1 MAGGVVN
8 EIKGQKKMIF
18 AVIGLIAV
26 IFLGFYL
33 LNTGKMNVVDDILNE
48 NSSITYPNSNNSTNQ
63 NTNTST
69 AENNSKNNKY
79 SSEPVM
85 SLKPNTDYQAEI
97 VTDKGTIV
105 VDLYEEDT
113 PRTVNS
119 FVFLAN
125 DDFFDGLTF
134 HRVFPNFVIQGGDP
148 LGTGMGGPGYKFINE
163 IVTKYKFEPYVLAM
177 ANAGANTNGSQFFIT
192 TGTSKGS
199 IESLD
204 GDYTIFGKVL
214 SGQSVV
220 DAIAQTPADPNSGA
234 VTGVKPVITTINIL
248 EK

>member
-1 MAGGVVN
+1 MGGGVVN

-26 IFLGFYL
+26 IFVGFYL
-33 LNTGKMNVVDDILNE
+33 LNTGKMDVVNEIINDD
-48 NSSITYPNSNNSTNQ
+48 SAITYPNSNTNNQ
-63 NTNTST
+63 NTNSNNVVT
-69 AENNSKNNKY
+69 NSKNNKY
-79 SSEPVM
+79 TSEPVM
-85 SLKPNTDYQAEI
+85 NLKPNTDYQAEI

-105 VDLYEEDT
+105 VDLYETDT
-113 PRTVNS
+113 PHTVNS

-125 DDFFDGLTF
+125 EDFFDGLTF
-134 HRVFPNFVIQGGDP
+134 HRVYPNFVIQGGDP
-148 LGTGMGGPGYKFINE
+148 LGSGIGGPGYKFINE
-163 IVTKYKFEPYVLAM
+163 IVAKYKFEPYVLAM
-177 ANAGANTNGSQFFIT
+177 ANAGADTNGSQFFIT

-204 GDYTIFGKVL
+204 GKYTIFGKVL

-220 DAIAQTPADPNSGA
+220 DAIAQVPADPNSGA
-234 VTGVKPVITTINIL
+234 VKGVKPVITTINII

>member
-1 MAGGVVN
+1 
-8 EIKGQKKMIF
+8 
-18 AVIGLIAV
+18 
-26 IFLGFYL
+26 
-33 LNTGKMNVVDDILNE
+33 
-48 NSSITYPNSNNSTNQ
+48 
-63 NTNTST
+63 
-69 AENNSKNNKY
+69 
-79 SSEPVM
+79 
-85 SLKPNTDYQAEI
+85 
-97 VTDKGTIV
+97 
-105 VDLYEEDT
+105 
-113 PRTVNS
+113 
-119 FVFLAN
+119 
-125 DDFFDGLTF
+125 
-134 HRVFPNFVIQGGDP
+134 
-148 LGTGMGGPGYKFINE
+148 MGGPGYKFINE
-163 IVTKYKFEPYVLAM
+163 IVSKYKFEPYVLAM